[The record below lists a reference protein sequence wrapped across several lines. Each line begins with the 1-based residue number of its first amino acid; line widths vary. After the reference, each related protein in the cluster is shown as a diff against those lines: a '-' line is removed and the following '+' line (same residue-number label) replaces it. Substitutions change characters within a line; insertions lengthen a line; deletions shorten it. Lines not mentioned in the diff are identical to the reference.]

1 MVDLTVGGTPSDGE
15 ARPVSLSLEER
26 ERPDIGAL
34 SEKFGVALKHL
45 KRVVPVAL
53 RPRLGRSEDQY
64 RPRPL
69 AVPARYVRTRAPD
82 PAPEISVVTPAGDPS
97 PYLRR
102 TLKSVIDQSY
112 PRLEYIVV
120 HNGSN
125 DSIAEILDHYR
136 ERIDEVRSASDE
148 GPASA
153 INHGLARSNGEIM
166 AWLSSDD
173 LLLPGALAYVAR
185 YFTDHPDVDVVYGHC
200 VLLDADDRDVGI
212 WVTPPHCADS
222 LQWYD
227 FMPQETVFWRRRV
240 WDRVGGLDESLTCAF
255 DWDLFSRFH
264 RSGAR
269 IVRLPRFLGVFR
281 QHPAQ
286 RTRVQQEAALEEHA
300 MLRERWHGR
309 PLTSDELR
317 ARVFPFLIRSVPYYV
332 RYRAL
337 ARLPVRH
344 VPVSTAQGGQG

>member
-1 MVDLTVGGTPSDGE
+1 MVDLTVGGSPSDGE
-15 ARPVSLSLEER
+15 AR
-26 ERPDIGAL
+26 AL
-34 SEKFGVALKHL
+34 SFPVEEHDRPNVGTLSRGVGVALNHL

-64 RPRPL
+64 RPRRL
-69 AVPARYVRTRAPD
+69 EVPAGYVRARAPD
-82 PAPEISVVTPAGDPS
+82 PAPAISIVTPAGDPS

-102 TLKSVIDQSY
+102 TLDSVIDQGY

-120 HNGSN
+120 HNGS
-125 DSIAEILDHYR
+125 SESTTEVLDRHR
-136 ERIDEVRSASDE
+136 ERLHEVRSTSDE

-153 INHGLARSNGEIM
+153 INHGFARSSGELM

-173 LLLPGALAYVAR
+173 LLLPGALAYVGR
-185 YFTDHPDVDVVYGHC
+185 YFTDHPEVDVVYGHC
-200 VLLDADDRDVGI
+200 VLLDAEDRDVGI
-212 WVTPPHCADS
+212 WVTPRHCADS
-222 LQWYD
+222 LRWYD

-286 RTRVQQEAALEEHA
+286 RTRVQQEAALDEHA
-300 MLRERWHGR
+300 KVREGWHGR

-337 ARLPVRH
+337 ARLPRR
-344 VPVSTAQGGQG
+344 VPVSALQDGQR